1 MLEVLDN
8 KSEAGEKPIQSDSSA
23 VENPFPHAVSTDNS
37 ELLDDNSKKR
47 VASPCRDQNQGRDRD
62 LWMRAYL
69 MLKEREPE
77 LAELYENHLTTHNF
91 LTGSL
96 TPESVKS
103 MVERLSQE
111 REKKQWRINLFQKE
125 VKIREQAE
133 KLIKFLLVSDN
144 VIKTAL
150 SSAQPYA
157 ALAWSGVS
165 IVLPVG
171 QRYSIDIS
179 SRSLVK

>member
-1 MLEVLDN
+1 
-8 KSEAGEKPIQSDSSA
+8 
-23 VENPFPHAVSTDNS
+23 
-37 ELLDDNSKKR
+37 
-47 VASPCRDQNQGRDRD
+47 
-62 LWMRAYL
+62 

-77 LAELYENHLTTHNF
+77 LAELYENHLATRDF

-96 TPESVKS
+96 TPESAKS
-103 MVERLSQE
+103 MVGKLSQE
-111 REKKQWRINLFQKE
+111 REKKQWQIKLFQKE
-125 VKIREQAE
+125 IKVREQAE

-150 SSAQPYA
+150 SAQPYA

-179 SRSLVK
+179 SHSLVK